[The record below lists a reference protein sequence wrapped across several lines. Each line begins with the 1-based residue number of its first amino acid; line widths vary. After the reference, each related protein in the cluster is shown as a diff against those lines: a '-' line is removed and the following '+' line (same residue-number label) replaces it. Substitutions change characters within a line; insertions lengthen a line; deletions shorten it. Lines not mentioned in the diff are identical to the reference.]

1 MAPRTDYHDQLPKRL
16 RETRSHLDMDPP
28 ADVVARLLPRHVF
41 ERVTIGES
49 GAGVWR
55 CTSDDS
61 SPVYLKA
68 APSSA
73 GLQLD
78 QEADRLRWMKER
90 DLPVPAVSDYG
101 RIGSTEFL
109 LLEEVPG
116 LAASDPQWASCLPQT
131 ITALGA
137 GLALVHR
144 TSTVECPFDQRIAR
158 QVDAARQRVAAGL
171 VREDDFD
178 AIRAGRRAT
187 DLFAEL
193 LSSIPADED
202 LVFTHGDLCLPNIM
216 MNRGPNGEVQ
226 IAGLVDCGRA
236 GIADRHQDLALA
248 VRSIIHNFGDA
259 WVAPFVQ
266 AYGLAR
272 PQEEKLRFFTLLDE
286 FF

>member
-1 MAPRTDYHDQLPKRL
+1 
-16 RETRSHLDMDPP
+16 MDPP
-28 ADVVARLLPRHVF
+28 ADIITRVLPRHVF
-41 ERVTIGES
+41 KRVTIGES

-78 QEADRLRWMKER
+78 EEAGRLRWMKEH
-90 DLPVPAVSDYG
+90 DLPVPAVRDCG
-101 RIGSTEFL
+101 RVGSTEFL
-109 LLEEVPG
+109 LLEDVPG
-116 LAASDPQWASCLPQT
+116 FAASEPQWASCLPEA
-131 ITALGA
+131 ITALG
-137 GLALVHR
+137 GRLARLHR
-144 TSTVECPFDQRIAR
+144 TSTADCPFDQRIAR
-158 QVDAARQRVAAGL
+158 QIDAARESVAAGR

-187 DLFAEL
+187 DLFGEL
-193 LSSIPADED
+193 LSTIPADED
-202 LVFTHGDLCLPNIM
+202 LVFTHGDFCLPNIILS
-216 MNRGPNGEVQ
+216 RGSNGEVQ

-248 VRSIIHNFGDA
+248 VRSILHNFGSP
-259 WVAPFVQ
+259 WVAPFFQ
-266 AYGLAR
+266 AYGRPR

>member
-1 MAPRTDYHDQLPKRL
+1 
-16 RETRSHLDMDPP
+16 MDPP
-28 ADVVARLLPRHVF
+28 AEVVARLLPRHAF

-55 CTSDDS
+55 CTSDGS
-61 SPVYLKA
+61 PPVYLKA

-78 QEADRLRWMKER
+78 GEADRLRWMKER
-90 DLPVPAVSDYG
+90 DLPVPAVRDYG

-109 LLEEVPG
+109 LLEEVSV
-116 LAASDPQWASCLPQT
+116 LAASEPEWTSCLPEA

-137 GLALVHR
+137 GLALLHR
-144 TSTVECPFDQRIAR
+144 TSTVDCPFDQRVAR
-158 QVDAARQRVAAGL
+158 QIDAARHRVAAGR

-187 DLFAEL
+187 DLLDEL
-193 LSSIPADED
+193 LSTIPADED
-202 LVFTHGDLCLPNIM
+202 LVFTHGDFCLPNIILG
-216 MNRGPNGEVQ
+216 RGANGEVQ
-226 IAGLVDCGRA
+226 ITGLVDCGRA

-248 VRSIIHNFGDA
+248 VRSIIHNFGGP
-259 WVAPFVQ
+259 WVAPFLQ